1 MKSIKIL
8 GIAVATLGVAA
19 SVGGAIA
26 LYTKSA
32 SQAEFTIGAGTHTA
46 TDGNVAY
53 KINGETNPTVA
64 PTFWTAGNE
73 STQGERFDTTHTQ
86 IKYEFTL
93 GAVYDSGATPAYTVG
108 NLAVNLTNVPTAYQG
123 KLSVWASVEGYTA
136 SSLGKYFYEHALMQ
150 SDYAIT
156 STATSMSINAD
167 VTVATAGVQKLVIYL
182 KYSNVLTSDDE
193 LYDKDEASLGYNLSV
208 TWGAPSNSFDGAYIV
223 SDMTAFEEDDAYLMA
238 PNIGVTGYSNSTHY
252 QEDSEQHSG
261 NTGSWQWMG
270 AVTGVAK
277 VEKVGLTEAKC
288 RQNDTWSSGENTA
301 LTAGTTYDVYWSG
314 NGSDAANFV
323 ARSAS

>member
-19 SVGGAIA
+19 SVGGAVA
-26 LYTKSA
+26 LYTKNA

-53 KINGETNPTVA
+53 KTNGLNNPTID
-64 PTFWTAGNE
+64 PTFWTAGD
-73 STQGERFDTTHTQ
+73 SPTQGDRFDTLHTQ
-86 IKYEFTL
+86 IKYEFPLSAT
-93 GAVYDSGATPAYTVG
+93 YDSGAVPAYTVG
-108 NLAVNLTNVPTAYQG
+108 NIAVSLTNVPAGYQD
-123 KLSVWASVEGYTA
+123 KLSVWASIEGYTE

-156 STATSMSINAD
+156 SEASSMNINAD
-167 VTVATAGVQKLVIYL
+167 IAVATSGVQKLVIYL
-182 KYSNVLTSDDE
+182 KYVNVLSSDDD
-193 LYDKDEASLGYNLSV
+193 LYTKDEASLGYNLSV
-208 TWGAPSNSFDGAYIV
+208 TWGGPSNFNAAYIV
-223 SDMTAFEEDDAYLMA
+223 SDKTAFEEDDAYMMA

-252 QEDSEQHSG
+252 QEDGEGHSG
-261 NTGSWQWMG
+261 NTGNWQWMG

-277 VEKVGLTEAKC
+277 VENVGLTEAKC
-288 RQNDTWSSGENTA
+288 RQDDTWSAGDNTP

-314 NGSDAANFV
+314 DSADEANFV
-323 ARSAS
+323 ARGS